1 MEEKLIADNMGLVY
15 MQLHKLNLA
24 YDDEAF
30 SFAMEGLMN
39 AARTYDAEKNIQF
52 STYASVCIY
61 NGVQM
66 LLRKRN
72 SKRQLVVVSYEEPIF
87 EDGPKCMDVLV
98 GSEDLESLYMRHE
111 LLVATRKAFDKT
123 FSAMRRGL
131 GKDIINE
138 WQNSNFEATHTDI
151 ATKLHTT
158 QSYVSQVIKAF
169 QHKLKI
175 ELEDY
180 L

>member
-30 SFAMEGLMN
+30 SFAMEGLMK
-39 AARTYDAEKNIQF
+39 AARTYDTTKGLQF

-72 SKRQLVVVSYEEPIF
+72 AKKQLIVVSYEEPLF

-98 GSEDLESLYMRHE
+98 GAEDLEASYVRRE
-111 LLVATRKAFDKT
+111 LLAATRKAFDKT
-123 FSAMRRGL
+123 FATMRRGL
-131 GKDIINE
+131 RKDIINE
-138 WQNSNFEATHTDI
+138 WCNSGFEATHTDI

-158 QSYVSQVIKAF
+158 QSYVSQVIKTF
-169 QHKLKI
+169 QHKLKQ